1 MNKER
6 ITSRTNPYI
15 KELALLADK
24 KYRTETSRFFFEG
37 RKLFNEALENGI
49 ELEAVLMTD
58 KFFNKYKENNY
69 PFRHISVTEEVYSKI
84 SAEKS
89 PEGIFCV
96 AKTLDKLHNLNI
108 IYSSDLKTENIL
120 ILDGIRDPGNVGT
133 ILRTAAAFG
142 CDTVI
147 LSSDCAE
154 IYNSKTV
161 RASMGAV
168 FRQKTIRVTDLEGT
182 VKELQRCGKKVYCAT
197 LDDDSKNLLQIPNDE
212 SRCYVIGNEG
222 NGIRKEI
229 INASS
234 GSVIIPMQPGAESLN
249 AASAAT
255 VLLWEQYKTNLT
267 NKTL

>member
-108 IYSSDLKTENIL
+108 IYSSDLNESIL
-120 ILDGIRDPGNVGT
+120 ILDGLRDPGNVGT
-133 ILRTAAAFG
+133 VLRTAAAFG
-142 CDTVI
+142 CNTVVM
-147 LSSDCAE
+147 SSDCADV
-154 IYNSKTV
+154 YNPKTV
-161 RASMGAV
+161 RAAMGAV
-168 FRQKTIRVTDLEGT
+168 FRQKTVTVTDLEGT
-182 VKELQRCGKKVYCAT
+182 IRKLRDNGRLVYCAT
-197 LDDDSKNLLQIPNDE
+197 LDDTSVELSDIAITPKH
-212 SRCYVIGNEG
+212 CFVIGNEG

-229 INASS
+229 ISAST

-249 AASAAT
+249 ASAAAT
-255 VLLWEQYKTNLT
+255 VLLWEQYKTVR
-267 NKTL
+267 